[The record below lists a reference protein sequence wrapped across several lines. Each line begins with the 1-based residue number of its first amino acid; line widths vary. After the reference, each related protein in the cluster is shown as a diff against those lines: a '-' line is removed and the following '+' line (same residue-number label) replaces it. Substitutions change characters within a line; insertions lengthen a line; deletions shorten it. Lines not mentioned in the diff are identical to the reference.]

1 MSFYAALQY
10 AMRTWRTGR
19 IGPGEADRLVGG
31 GTPSPGH
38 EGLSVL
44 LDAAKAPATAGEL
57 AGESAAVAGFAA
69 ARRGVAPTGS
79 PRGRRHVRV
88 PLVARTVAM
97 KVAAGFVVLTVSG
110 TALAAETGALPATAQ
125 RHAHRMFSSLGV
137 PAPTPGS
144 RPLRSGT
151 GAGPSGDPTPRD
163 SPTPSAATSPAPG
176 DVTPPG
182 LCRAW
187 AATRKNPHAK
197 AMTAASR
204 RALAAAAG
212 GEAQVPGY
220 CTALLAATPAAGRP
234 PAERTGKPSTP
245 PGHATP
251 KPSHSGN
258 GGGNGKGNNG
268 KDHPTPGPHN

>member
-88 PLVARTVAM
+88 PLVAGTVAM
-97 KVAAGFVVLTVSG
+97 KVAAGVVVLAVSG
-110 TALAAETGALPATAQ
+110 TALAAETGALPAAAQ
-125 RHAHRMFSSLGV
+125 HHAHRMFSSLGV
-137 PAPTPGS
+137 PAPAPGS
-144 RPLRSGT
+144 RPLRAGT

-163 SPTPSAATSPAPG
+163 SPTPSAATTPTPG

-187 AATRKNPHAK
+187 DATRKNPHSK

-212 GEAQVPGY
+212 GEVKVADY
-220 CTALLAATPAAGRP
+220 CTALLAAAPAKGRP
-234 PAERTGKPSTP
+234 TAKKTGKPSKS
-245 PGHATP
+245 PGHAAPT
-251 KPSHSGN
+251 PSHPGN
-258 GGGNGKGNNG
+258 SGGNGKGNG